1 MDLLHGVLHVAMKY
15 AGVVRACS
23 QMQQYCLCGGRGWLR
38 RSYLL
43 FRCHWYGAE
52 RLRTLIFLSGGFAM
66 RKMVFAIGLCLSIL
80 LIGMTAT
87 AAEFDV
93 LILVADSSA
102 QVEADAV
109 MSYGKI
115 GGDTFNFTQVNI
127 ATGGTRPIADSV
139 ILADEVNAGNLDFSD
154 YNIIWL
160 PWNGPGHDSDYFME
174 GVEDDILSFVE
185 QGGVVYMAAFDDNYT
200 DANGSQI
207 GGWMPIDQHP
217 ATVSNTGDSELT
229 LTAEGEATGI
239 FDGVDLSGLVL
250 DDNFANTDPA
260 YTILA
265 VRDDNGEPA
274 SIQLDYG
281 AGAYLEV
288 CTDARSTF
296 PAAEPMVGNILA
308 YAASIVSAVTP
319 VEPADKLPATWGDV
333 KSGY

>member
-1 MDLLHGVLHVAMKY
+1 
-15 AGVVRACS
+15 
-23 QMQQYCLCGGRGWLR
+23 
-38 RSYLL
+38 
-43 FRCHWYGAE
+43 
-52 RLRTLIFLSGGFAM
+52 M
-66 RKMVFAIGLCLSIL
+66 RKMVFIIGLCLSIL
-80 LIGMTAT
+80 LVGMNATAT
-87 AAEFDV
+87 ELDV

-102 QVEADAV
+102 QIEADAV

-115 GGDTFNFTQVNI
+115 GADTFNYTQVNI
-127 ATGGTRPIADSV
+127 ATGGTRPIDGSV

-160 PWNGPGHDSDYFME
+160 PWNGPGHDGDYFME
-174 GVEDDILSFVE
+174 GVEDNILSFVE
-185 QGGVVYMAAFDDNYT
+185 QGGVVYMAAFDDNFT

-207 GGWMPIDQHP
+207 GGWMPIDKYP
-217 ATVSNTGDSELT
+217 ATVSNTADSELT

-260 YTILA
+260 YIILA

-274 SIQLDYG
+274 AIQLNYG
-281 AGAYLEV
+281 AGAYLGV

-319 VEPADKLPATWGDV
+319 VEPVDKLPATWGDM
-333 KSGY
+333 KSEY